1 MELSISERVFR
12 ASVPEEV
19 PWSLPVRFHVFGGV
33 PKCHLAFDLNAAAAT
48 DGKIVGL
55 RAQKG
60 GLW

>member
-1 MELSISERVFR
+1 MELSIS
-12 ASVPEEV
+12 
-19 PWSLPVRFHVFGGV
+19 PVRFHVFGGV